1 MRISPYRSS
10 QCGSNPR
17 VTARKARI
25 YAAANNCR
33 GKLFIDAR
41 EEMKK
46 SGILQY
52 GVAHF
57 DGLQSW

>member
-25 YAAANNCR
+25 YAAANSNFQRQLCN
-33 GKLFIDAR
+33 
-41 EEMKK
+41 E
-46 SGILQY
+46 
-52 GVAHF
+52 
-57 DGLQSW
+57 